1 MGCCRKNDPEIFPSG
16 NAVNSSRTH
25 GGNHIDEKAPCCCC
39 CACWPGGCT
48 KRAATLAYGVI
59 GLILAVSIIV
69 PPIYIYYTEGG
80 KEADYTRLFPM
91 LKYGRQYLEQITD
104 DQFKD
109 ESPISI
115 STSNVENNHSIESAK
130 NTPDNNNIANITPR
144 QAYRLAIF
152 QLLDDTEDM
161 APCMAFFSFL
171 MGCANVPLNIFL
183 IAGAC
188 CRKSCLIMPWIVI
201 TLLEHLIVGV
211 PLIIFMGLISLYLA
225 AQLHLYIQA
234 ACLMGFIIT
243 LFFLSMSSW
252 FAVYTC
258 YQLFNEDRYNYR
270 SGDGTNGGSYDYGAD
285 CQSTQPLMNAAD
297 QPPPLPDGHPHFNG
311 QPGYPI
317 GGHPQV
323 SYSNQ
328 YPSAPPP
335 SGMYPSLN
343 A

>member
-1 MGCCRKNDPEIFPSG
+1 MIINI
-16 NAVNSSRTH
+16 
-25 GGNHIDEKAPCCCC
+25 
-39 CACWPGGCT
+39 
-48 KRAATLAYGVI
+48 VI
-59 GLILAVSIIV
+59 NIIV
-69 PPIYIYYTEGG
+69 
-80 KEADYTRLFPM
+80 LF
-91 LKYGRQYLEQITD
+91 Q
-104 DQFKD
+104 
-109 ESPISI
+109 
-115 STSNVENNHSIESAK
+115 
-130 NTPDNNNIANITPR
+130 
-144 QAYRLAIF
+144 
-152 QLLDDTEDM
+152 
-161 APCMAFFSFL
+161 
-171 MGCANVPLNIFL
+171 
-183 IAGAC
+183 
-188 CRKSCLIMPWIVI
+188 
-201 TLLEHLIVGV
+201 
-211 PLIIFMGLISLYLA
+211 
-225 AQLHLYIQA
+225 
-234 ACLMGFIIT
+234 
-243 LFFLSMSSW
+243 